1 MQVTL
6 IENQNS
12 EAYLA
17 KLATIG
23 LTPYVEDSDHIK
35 DLQPDSTE
43 QIYFISLETA
53 ESPSWP
59 DIRSRLA
66 GGNRYYVV
74 CGENLST
81 EQVITFI
88 RDGAIDVLDL
98 RDSDDRWLSSIH
110 EAVSS
115 QDLWWQLYGGYSSAT
130 NEDLLGRSPALQSL
144 KQSASII
151 GPTNASVLVLGESGA
166 GKERVAQAIHN
177 SSGKKNF
184 VAVNC
189 AAIPKDLIE
198 SELFGVKKG
207 AYTGAI
213 ASKKG
218 LIQEADGGTLFLDEI
233 GEMDILLQPKLLRFL
248 ETRKARSLGS
258 NDEYSVDLRVITAT
272 NRDLELEISKGLFR
286 ADLYYRISE
295 VILNIPPLRARAEDI
310 PLLAQSFLKMSGER
324 FGKNFDSIEP
334 ELITRFQ
341 TYSWPGNVRELKQ
354 AIDRLVIL
362 NNGQVLRSSW
372 WEAPRRSPESIAMDQ
387 HPPVQLPQPTPQVAG
402 YTAEPF
408 PPPAAAP
415 AAAVPQAPPAY
426 TVPARDD
433 ISSYLQGAP
442 PNKKDRYKHAKLLLE
457 QSDNDYAWVAS
468 RMGIHLTTLYRW
480 RKNNK
485 V

>member
-6 IENQNS
+6 IPCANS

-17 KLATIG
+17 KLAAIG
-23 LTPYVEDSDHIK
+23 LTPYVEDSDHIN
-35 DLQPDSTE
+35 DLQAENTE
-43 QIYFISLETA
+43 QVYFVSLETA
-53 ESPSWP
+53 QGENWA
-59 DIRSRLA
+59 DIRMRLA
-66 GGNRYYVV
+66 EGNRYYLVV
-74 CGENLST
+74 GGDLST

-88 RDGAIDVLDL
+88 RDGAFDVLDL
-98 RDSDDRWLSSIH
+98 RDTDNRWLSAVH

-115 QDLWWQLYGGYSSAT
+115 QDLWWQLYGGYSSST
-130 NEDLLGRSPALQSL
+130 NEDLLGQSAALQSL

-151 GPTNASVLVLGESGA
+151 GPTNVSVLVLGESGA

-177 SSGKKNF
+177 SSGKNSF

-207 AYTGAI
+207 AYTGAVS
-213 ASKKG
+213 SKKG

-233 GEMDILLQPKLLRFL
+233 GEMDIMLQPKLLRFL

-258 NDEYSVDLRVITAT
+258 NEEYSVDLRVITAT
-272 NRDLELEISKGLFR
+272 NRDLELEIPKGIFR

-295 VILNIPPLRARAEDI
+295 VILNIPPLRARVEDI
-310 PLLAQSFLKMSGER
+310 PILAQSFLKMSVER
-324 FGKNFDSIEP
+324 FGKSFDSIEP
-334 ELITRFQ
+334 ELINRFQ
-341 TYSWPGNVRELKQ
+341 SYAWPGNVRELKQ

-362 NNGQVLRSSW
+362 NNGQILRSSW
-372 WEAPRRSPESIAMDQ
+372 WEAPRRSHESLAMERA
-387 HPPVQLPQPTPQVAG
+387 HAATVSQPTPQVAG
-402 YTAEPF
+402 YTADPF
-408 PPPAAAP
+408 PLTTPAAAP
-415 AAAVPQAPPAY
+415 QPAPVY
-426 TVPARDD
+426 NLPARDD
-433 ISSYLQGAP
+433 ISGYLQGAP